1 MTGSPHELPAG
12 VHAMASRGPGWA
24 RWVDQLPRR
33 RAEVMAEWGLQADG
47 GAAHGSCSWV
57 LPVRDPDGRPGALK
71 LTFDGDEE
79 SAHEHLALRQ
89 WDGQGAVRL
98 LRADPRR
105 RALLLERLSTRDLS
119 DEWDLAACETVAGLY
134 ARLHRPA
141 LPQLASLTTYVGRW
155 TEALAALP
163 RDAPLP
169 HRLVE
174 QAVSLGRSFADDPAS
189 TGTTIH
195 ADLHYGNVLAA
206 PDRQSDEW
214 VAIDPK
220 PVDGDPHYEVAPLL
234 WNRFE
239 ELAGDVRGGVRRR
252 FHATIDAA
260 GLDEDRARDW
270 AVVRMVLNA
279 AWELD
284 DARTARRAPDADL
297 LTRCVSVAK
306 AVQE

>member
-1 MTGSPHELPAG
+1 
-12 VHAMASRGPGWA
+12 MAARGPDWA
-24 RWVDQLPRR
+24 AWVDLLPRR
-33 RAEVMAEWGLQADG
+33 RAEVLEEWRLVPDG
-47 GAAHGSCSWV
+47 AAAHGYCSLV
-57 LPVRDPDGRPGALK
+57 LPVRDADGRPGALK
-71 LTFDGDEE
+71 LAFDGDQE

-89 WDGQGAVRL
+89 WDGDGAVRL

-105 RALLLERLSTRDLS
+105 RALLLERLSTQDLA
-119 DEWDLAACETVAGLY
+119 DEWDLAACETVAALY

-141 LPQLASLTTYVGRW
+141 LPQLASLTSYVGRW

-174 QAVSLGRSFADDPAS
+174 QAVSLGRSFVDDPAS
-189 TGTTIH
+189 TGVTVH
-195 ADLHYGNVLAA
+195 GDLHYGNVLAA
-206 PDRQSDEW
+206 PDREGDDW
-214 VAIDPK
+214 LAIDPK

-270 AVVRMVLNA
+270 VVVRMVLNA

-284 DARTARRAPDADL
+284 DARTDARAPDADL